1 MFIIPEK
8 EALKVKQEDTY
19 DTYMFLQIYS
29 IVEKTGNK
37 ASAEIYSSQFGC
49 NIGALFSMI
58 A

>member
-19 DTYMFLQIYS
+19 DTYMFLPIYS

-37 ASAEIYSSQFGC
+37 AKHGDTFFTNWMQHRCAI
-49 NIGALFSMI
+49 
-58 A
+58 